1 MICSSPAARAGW
13 QHNLRMEKIVCLDSH
28 TGGEPTRLVLSGFP
42 DMGQLPL
49 PQVVR
54 QLRTRHDR
62 YRAATVCEPRGSDV
76 VVGALLLPPREAASL
91 ASVVFFNNVGYLGMC
106 GHGTIGLMA
115 TLEHLGRVVPGRY
128 AIDTPVG
135 TVAVQLRGQGV
146 VEIGNVPAYRHRH
159 GVALQVPGVGLVHGD
174 VAWGGNWFFL
184 CDAGGIDI
192 SIAQV
197 EPLTDRAWAIRQA
210 LEAAGVTGRD
220 GAVIDHIE
228 LMGPSQDP
236 ANDGRNFV
244 LCPGRAYD
252 RSPCGTGTSAKLAC
266 LAADGALAPGASWR
280 QESVLGSVFEAKYR
294 MDGERLMPSIVGRAH
309 VCAETTLLVDPAD
322 AYAWGITPGA

>member
-1 MICSSPAARAGW
+1 
-13 QHNLRMEKIVCLDSH
+13 MEKIVCLDSH

-49 PQVVR
+49 REVVQ
-54 QLRTRHDR
+54 QLRSRHDR

-76 VVGALLLPPREAASL
+76 VVGALLLPPRETGSL

-115 TLEHLGRVVPGRY
+115 TLEYMGRVAQGHY
-128 AIDTPVG
+128 ALDTPVG
-135 TVAVQLRGQGV
+135 TVAVHLRGQGV
-146 VEIGNVPAYRHRH
+146 VEIGNVPAYRHRQ
-159 GVALQVPGVGLVHGD
+159 GVQLQVPGIGLVHGD

-192 SIAQV
+192 SIAHV
-197 EPLTDRAWAIRQA
+197 EPLTEHAWAIRQA
-210 LEAAGVTGRD
+210 LEAAGVTGSD

-228 LMGPSQDP
+228 LMGPARDP

-266 LAADGALAPGASWR
+266 LAADGALAPGATWR
-280 QESVLGSVFEAKYR
+280 QESVLGSVFEASYHL
-294 MDGERLMPSIVGRAH
+294 DGERLMPSIVGRAH
-309 VCAETTLLVDPAD
+309 VCAETTLLIDPAD
-322 AYAWGITPGA
+322 PYVWGIAPAA